1 MARLPGRDELSGPAS
16 LRSGR
21 MISSA
26 DMSGIGRGI
35 SALGG
40 SLEAI
45 GQERAAQQN
54 TVDVARAEAFKTE
67 RMLATENEFQNDGDY
82 STFQKRAP
90 EKTKTIV
97 DDAANLIR
105 DPKMRERW
113 GASARGDAA
122 RVNDRI
128 FDRGETLRGQAEV
141 NALDEALEANRR
153 LYVDPTTPEDVKKK
167 ARSEIEGAIEVA
179 GQAGLLTPDMQAARK
194 KLYVDN
200 ADFNRGQLAV
210 QQNPDAIG
218 SPVKRTVAAA
228 AQRYGV
234 PPAIALGIVQ
244 IESGFDP
251 SAKAGTSSA
260 GGLYQFIDGT
270 ASRYGLANKFDV
282 GSSADAGAR
291 LTRDNIDGLRRVT
304 GREPSP
310 GEIYLAHFSGFGVAQ
325 KLAQAA
331 DDTPT
336 SAIFSPQAIA
346 ANRSILDGKTAGQVK
361 AWADRKMATAMGA
374 AQGSDPDWFKRLSPE
389 DQFRLTKEADTVR
402 TQRSVETRSAIE
414 VVTAN
419 APTAIMNTGRY
430 DNALPTQEQFFQA
443 YGPQEGA
450 ERFNNFQSAVETSAQ
465 AFEMRTMS
473 AGDIEAMVADAR
485 PVRSGDTA
493 ELDQKRYET
502 LSSAAAATLKA
513 RAADP
518 VAYAQQAFPGVQ
530 QAWAAAE
537 TPEGY
542 QSAIAASVAAQQQMG
557 ITDIKPLPKDFA
569 TLAVE
574 TFKDVNRPEAERL
587 DAIGNV
593 LMATPDNG
601 QRKAIFEQMVEAGLP
616 DMTEGAFVALSRGD
630 TGAANRL
637 FRAALVDPS
646 KLPGKA
652 PAKPDEIDGAVQSA
666 LMDENQI
673 GDLYYGL
680 SDGSAENLVRAQRD
694 SKLLNNAVNLRL
706 RNGEELSAAVSGA
719 AKDLYGD
726 VKPVSGG
733 KAQILLPMKEDEAP
747 YIEGFEGL
755 MPQVEEAINSVMVT
769 PPDLPTADSTK
780 AIMSAVKTYGI
791 QAILS
796 EGHFRNHGDGFVFL
810 EPFDGTAIPGP
821 DGNPLVFTAEQVKAA
836 RSLAPAPLLPTDQDT
851 TVNDNVQTEMQ
862 QQEDR
867 VRQMYEGVQ

>member
-310 GEIYLAHFSGFGVAQ
+310 GEIYLAHFSGFGAAQ

-601 QRKAIFEQMVEAGLP
+601 QRKAIFEQLVDAGLP
-616 DMTEGAFVALSRGD
+616 DVTEGAFEAMARGD
-630 TGAANRL
+630 QGAARRL
-637 FRAALVDPS
+637 FQAATIDPA
-646 KLPGKA
+646 KLPGTL
-652 PAKPDEIDGAVQSA
+652 PVKPGDIDEAIQST
-666 LMDENQI
+666 LMDEGQV
-673 GDLYYGL
+673 GDIYYGL
-680 SDGSAENLVRAQRD
+680 SDGTVENLEKAQRD
-694 SKLLNNAVNLRL
+694 SKLLSNAVNLRL
-706 RNGEELSAAVSGA
+706 RNGETMDAAISGA
-719 AKDLYGD
+719 SKDLYGD
-726 VKPVSGG
+726 VQAVNAHG
-733 KAQILLPMKEDEAP
+733 AQIILPATEDPEPVLAGLTGLREKAKAALVDAMAVPADAP
-747 YIEGFEGL
+747 
-755 MPQVEEAINSVMVT
+755 A
-769 PPDLPTADSTK
+769 ADSSR
-780 AIMSAVKTYGI
+780 AIMDAATANYMSNVLA
-791 QAILS
+791 
-796 EGHFRNHGDGFVFL
+796 EGYFRNSGDGFVFIDPFTGGAITSSDGSTVFFTMDEVRAAVPAERERL
-810 EPFDGTAIPGP
+810 DRQSDEPLTDDAFDA
-821 DGNPLVFTAEQVKAA
+821 FQK
-836 RSLAPAPLLPTDQDT
+836 R
-851 TVNDNVQTEMQ
+851 MQ
-862 QQEDR
+862 Q
-867 VRQMYEGVQ
+867 